1 MKYTK
6 LLTVILIT
14 LNTLFSTI
22 PCFAQAFDDLNE
34 KADKEYAANNYQKAI
49 ELATTAINLKVNP
62 RSYFIRADSR
72 FSLKDYEAAIEDY
85 DKAISDYSSYYATD
99 KFKGR
104 LYYWR
109 ARCKQNLEKFNEAI
123 TDFGTSLSYN
133 FEDAGFAYW
142 NRGNSY
148 YGLLKYKESDDD
160 YAKAID
166 RITDTKDLASLY
178 KYRGDCNGKQA
189 DYAAADKYY
198 SRAIG
203 YNPNYY
209 YAYWWRGYYRVR
221 NGKDED
227 ALVDYLKAVSLI
239 EVSDEKDKNEDLGAL
254 YRNIAL
260 LHYDAKKNEAALA
273 AINKSLVANPNYVKG
288 FQTRADIYLQMK
300 NYAKS
305 KADYNN
311 AISLVNDDK
320 IISNLYFE
328 RSYKIDWK
336 TLDYKGALDALNKS
350 IALDKKDGMKYWHRA
365 ITYGYKKDYLKAM
378 ADCNKAI
385 ELYGETPISGLY
397 ILRASIKERSG
408 DVKGAVSDYQVALKA
423 DNNNASIYYELGRLF
438 KTKMKN
444 NDLGETNLSKA
455 MEISKPEGTSATHVY
470 AKMIRGESAEA
481 IAMILQKVE
490 KYKDDDYQYPWQL
503 HNAACIYALSGNKIK
518 ALEFLD
524 KSLAAGFNDYDHLV
538 NDKDLVS
545 LTTLPQYNTILAK
558 HKVPK
563 PVW

>member
-1 MKYTK
+1 MRYTK
-6 LLTVILIT
+6 LLKVIFIT
-14 LNTLFSTI
+14 LNALFSTL
-22 PCFAQAFDDLNE
+22 PCFAQSFDDLNE
-34 KADKEYAANNYQKAI
+34 QADKEYAANNYQKAI
-49 ELATTAINLKVNP
+49 ELATSGINLKVNP

-72 FSLKDYEAAIEDY
+72 FSLKDYEAAQEDY
-85 DKAISDYSSYYATD
+85 TKAISDYSSYYSTD
-99 KFKGR
+99 KYKGR

-109 ARCKQNLEKFNEAI
+109 ARCKQNLGKYTEAI
-123 TDFGTSLSYN
+123 TDFNTSLSYN

-148 YGLLKYKESDDD
+148 YSLLKYKESDED

-166 RITDTKDLASLY
+166 RITDTKDLAKLY
-178 KYRGDCNGKQA
+178 KYRGDCNGKLE
-189 DYAAADKYY
+189 DYTAADKLYT
-198 SRAIG
+198 RAIG
-203 YNPNYY
+203 YNTDYY
-209 YAYWWRGYYRVR
+209 QAYWSRGYNRVT
-221 NGKDED
+221 NGKED
-227 ALVDYLKAVSLI
+227 DGLSDYLKAVSVI
-239 EVSDEKDKNEDLGAL
+239 DATDAKDKNEDLAAI

-260 LHYDAKKNEAALA
+260 IHYDREKNEAALA
-273 AINKSLVANPNYVKG
+273 AINKSLLANPNYVKG

-305 KADYNN
+305 KSDYTN

-320 IISNLYFE
+320 IISNLYFD
-328 RSYKIDWK
+328 RSYKIAWK
-336 TLDYKGALDALNKS
+336 ALDYKGALDDLNKS
-350 IALDKKDGMKYWHRA
+350 IALDNKDPMKYWHRA
-365 ITYGYKKDYLKAM
+365 ITYGYKKDYPKAM

-385 ELYGETPISGLY
+385 ELYGEKPLAGLY
-397 ILRASIKERSG
+397 ILRASFKERLG
-408 DVKGAVSDYQVALKA
+408 DIKGAVSDYQLALKA
-423 DNNNASIYYELGRLF
+423 DNNNASVYYELGRLF

-444 NDLGETNLSKA
+444 NDLAETNLLKA
-455 MEISKPEGTSATHVY
+455 MDISKPEGTSATHIY

-503 HNAACIYALSGNKIK
+503 HNAACIYALSGNKLK

-524 KSLAAGFNDYDHLV
+524 KSLAAGFDDYDHLV